1 MKQLHNF
8 INLLSITFTLI
19 SCNSKSQ
26 TNLNISTDEFEKGIS
41 KQNSQLLDVRTADE
55 YQDGHLKNAFLA
67 DWNKQEQFKERVQAL
82 DKTKPIYVYCLSGGR
97 SGAASAWLKQNGYT
111 SVYNLEGGI
120 NAWKRNNK
128 DVEGAS
134 NIKQITLAEYQ
145 NQIPKNKAVLVDIGA
160 VWCPPCKKMAPIV
173 DSLKSISN
181 KTYDIFKIDGG
192 EQTELAKQLNA
203 TTFPTFIIYKNGK
216 EVWRK
221 QGIITFNVLLEQLK
235 K

>member
-1 MKQLHNF
+1 MKQLHN
-8 INLLSITFTLI
+8 IISLLSITFILI
-19 SCNSKSQ
+19 TCNIYAQ
-26 TNLNISTDEFEKGIS
+26 TNLNIPVDEFEKGIS
-41 KQNSQLLDVRTADE
+41 KSNIQLLDVRTAGE
-55 YQDGHLKNAFLA
+55 YQEGYLKNAFLA
-67 DWNKQEQFKERVQAL
+67 DWNKQDQFKERVQAL

-97 SGAASAWLKQNGYT
+97 SGAASVWLKQNGYT

-128 DVEGAS
+128 AVEGAS
-134 NIKQITLAEYQ
+134 NTKQITLAEYQ
-145 NQIPKNKAVLVDIGA
+145 IKIPKNETVLVDIGA

-173 DSLKSISN
+173 DSLESISN
-181 KTYDIFKIDGG
+181 KTYKILKIDGG

-221 QGIITFNVLLEQLK
+221 QGVTTSKVLLEQLK

>member
-1 MKQLHNF
+1 MRQLHNF
-8 INLLSITFTLI
+8 ISLLLITVILI
-19 SCNSKSQ
+19 SCNSYAQ
-26 TNLNISTDEFEKGIS
+26 TNLNISVDEFEKGIT
-41 KQNSQLLDVRTADE
+41 KQNIQLLDVRTADE
-55 YQDGHLKNAFLA
+55 YQSGHIKDAFLA

-97 SGAASAWLKQNGYT
+97 SGAASVWLKQNGYT
-111 SVYNLEGGI
+111 SVYNLDGGI

-128 DVEGAS
+128 AIEGAS
-134 NIKQITLAEYQ
+134 NAKQITLAEYQ
-145 NQIPKNKAVLVDIGA
+145 NQIPKNKTVLVDIGA
-160 VWCPPCKKMAPIV
+160 VWCPPCKKMTPIV
-173 DSLKSISN
+173 DSLENISN
-181 KTYDIFKIDGG
+181 KIYKILKIDGG

-221 QGIITFNVLLEQLK
+221 QGVIASKVLLEQLK

>member
-8 INLLSITFTLI
+8 IHLLSITVILI
-19 SCNSKSQ
+19 SCNSKAQ
-26 TNLNISTDEFEKGIS
+26 TNLNISVDEFEKGIS
-41 KQNSQLLDVRTADE
+41 KQNIQLLDVRTAGE

-67 DWNKQEQFKERVQAL
+67 DWNKQDQFKERVQAL

-128 DVEGAS
+128 AVEGAK
-134 NIKQITLAEYQ
+134 NTKQISLADYQ
-145 NQIPKNKAVLVDIGA
+145 KMIAKDKIVLVDIGA
-160 VWCPPCKKMAPIV
+160 VWCPPCKKMTPIV
-173 DSLKSISN
+173 DSLESISN
-181 KTYDIFKIDGG
+181 KTYDILKIDGG
-192 EQTELAKQLNA
+192 EQTELAQQLNA

-216 EVWRK
+216 EVWRQ
-221 QGIITFNVLLEQLK
+221 QGVITFNALFEQLK
-235 K
+235 